1 MSESPK
7 PRIIVAM
14 PAYNEERYIGSVILK
29 ARQYADEVIVIDDG
43 SSDDTVKV
51 AKLAGATV
59 VQHKE
64 NQGYGAAIQS
74 ILAQARARN
83 PDILV
88 LLDADSQHDPEE
100 ISALT
105 KAISEGYDLAIGSR
119 KLRRD
124 DIPAYRQM
132 GQKVISYFTRI
143 LSGSKLTDTESGF
156 RAFSRKAIAVL
167 EPKEKG
173 MAVSAETVSL
183 ATAKGLR
190 IAEVPISAIYT
201 KDGSTLNPVKHGL
214 GVLNRVMV
222 MISERRPLLF
232 FGMGGGILI
241 ALGIFAGVVVLQKL
255 FAFHDLNTGTA
266 LLSMLFITV
275 GILSIFTGLILN
287 VLVRR
292 IGDSLNK

>member
-1 MSESPK
+1 MSESSRLK
-7 PRIIVAM
+7 IIVAM
-14 PAYNEERYIGSVILK
+14 PAYNEARYIGSVILK

-51 AKLAGATV
+51 AGLAGATV

-100 ISALT
+100 ISLLT
-105 KAISEGYDLAIGSR
+105 KAISDGYDLAIGSR

-124 DIPAYRQM
+124 DIPAYRQA

-143 LSGSKLTDTESGF
+143 LSGSKLADTESGF

-183 ATAKGLR
+183 ATAKGLK

-232 FGMGGGILI
+232 FGVGGGISI
-241 ALGIFAGVVVLQKL
+241 VLGIFAGVVVLQKL
-255 FAFHDLNTGTA
+255 SASHVLNTGTA

>member
-29 ARQYADEVIVIDDG
+29 ARQYADEVIVVDDG

-74 ILAQARARN
+74 ILTQARARN

-88 LLDADSQHDPEE
+88 LLDADSQHDPAE
-100 ISALT
+100 ISLLT

-124 DIPAYRQM
+124 DIPAYRQA